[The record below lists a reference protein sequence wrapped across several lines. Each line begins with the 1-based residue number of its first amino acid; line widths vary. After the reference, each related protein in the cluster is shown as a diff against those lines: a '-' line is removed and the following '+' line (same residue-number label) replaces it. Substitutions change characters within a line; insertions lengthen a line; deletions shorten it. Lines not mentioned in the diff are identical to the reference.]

1 MQRIFVSLSMVIIF
15 AGIGTGATPE
25 TKTGAQSPK
34 PEIRKLLA
42 TLEDSFNRGDAK
54 GVAACWTLKGDFVAR
69 TGERTEGR
77 DQLQKGFQESLAAH
91 KNSKLRILILS
102 LRTVSDGVALVDA
115 IADVTPPAA
124 SPLGEPGFSLVL
136 VKHQDRWWIESARE
150 TTSRGPAP
158 IKHIKDL
165 EWMVGDWADE
175 APPPSGL
182 SLHSTCG
189 WTDNRAFLIRKFT
202 VQGKSGASHAGT
214 EVIGWDPRARRIRSW
229 VFDSS
234 GGFGENLW
242 VRDGNR
248 WLLKYSGSLADGS
261 EVSAT
266 NVLTVVDADTLTLE
280 SKDRTVNGAK
290 EPDLTGITIK
300 RQHVTAGTSKSEE
313 PAKPPSRVLP

>member
-1 MQRIFVSLSMVIIF
+1 MQRIFGSLSMVMIF
-15 AGIGTGATPE
+15 ATIGSGATPE
-25 TKTGAQSPK
+25 TKTDGQSPK

-42 TLEDSFNRGDAK
+42 ALEDSFNRGDAQ
-54 GVAACWTLKGDFVAR
+54 GVAACWTPNGDFVAR

-77 DQLQKGFQESLAAH
+77 EQLQKGFQESFAAH
-91 KNSKLRILILS
+91 KNSKLRLLILS
-102 LRTVSDGVALVDA
+102 LRTVADGVVLVDA
-115 IADVTPPAA
+115 IADVTPAAA
-124 SPLGEPGFSLVL
+124 SPAGEPGFSLVL
-136 VKHQDRWWIESARE
+136 VKRQDRWWIESARE

-158 IKHIKDL
+158 VKHIKDL

-175 APPPSGL
+175 APPPGGL

-202 VQGKSGASHAGT
+202 VEGKSGACHAGT

-248 WLLKYSGSLADGS
+248 WLLKYAGSLADGS

-266 NVLTVVDADTLTLE
+266 NVLTVVDADTVTLE

-290 EPDLTGITIK
+290 EPDVAGITLK
-300 RQHVTAGTSKSEE
+300 RRHAAAGASKSEA
-313 PAKPPSRVLP
+313 PAKRPSRVLP

>member
-1 MQRIFVSLSMVIIF
+1 MQRIFGSLSMVMIF
-15 AGIGTGATPE
+15 AAIGTAATPE
-25 TKTGAQSPK
+25 TKTGGQGPK

-42 TLEDSFNRGDAK
+42 ALEDSFNRGDAK
-54 GVAACWTLKGDFVAR
+54 GVAACWTLNGDFVAR

-77 DQLQKGFQESLAAH
+77 DQLQRGFQESFAAH
-91 KNSKLRILILS
+91 KNSKLRMLILS
-102 LRTVSDGVALVDA
+102 LRTVADGVVLVDA

-136 VKHQDRWWIESARE
+136 VKRQDRWWIESARE

-158 IKHIKDL
+158 IKHLKDL

-202 VQGKSGASHAGT
+202 VEGKSGVSHAGT
-214 EVIGWDPRARRIRSW
+214 EVIGWDPRAKRIRSW
-229 VFDSS
+229 VFDSN

-248 WLLKYSGSLADGS
+248 WLLKYAGSLADGS

-280 SKDRTVNGAK
+280 SRDRTVNGAK
-290 EPDLTGITIK
+290 EPDLAGITIK
-300 RQHVTAGTSKSEE
+300 RRHAAAGTSKSEE
-313 PAKPPSRVLP
+313 PAKPPARVLP